1 MLWWWHFI
9 LICVEQGLA
18 EKIASTFKN
27 NITPEYNQ
35 QPQLA
40 YAFDMGGAAVLAD
53 DDEDEEGD
61 LGAADEEWNGIVWA
75 AVPKRRTSHR

>member
-1 MLWWWHFI
+1 M
-9 LICVEQGLA
+9 ICVEQGLA

-53 DDEDEEGD
+53 DDEDGEGE